1 MVEPS
6 KLMIRKLAD
15 WEDGGLALDLT
26 RVNINSPM
34 PGAVQYLY
42 FFNNGYGA
50 SVIDWLNCGEIKG
63 LMGVYYSSFEIAIF
77 EWDTQSRR
85 HDIGNLVY
93 DTDITNDVLRV
104 NYISEVQD
112 VLIQIKDLPN
122 RY

>member
-6 KLMIRKLAD
+6 KLVIRKLAD
-15 WEDGGLALDLT
+15 WEDDDLALDLT
-26 RVNINSPM
+26 RVNINSPV

-50 SVIDWLNCGEIKG
+50 SVIDWMNCGEIKG
-63 LMGVYYSSFEIAIF
+63 LMGVYYTSFEIAIF

-85 HDIGNLVY
+85 HEIGSLVY

-112 VLIQIKDLPN
+112 ILIRVKDLPN